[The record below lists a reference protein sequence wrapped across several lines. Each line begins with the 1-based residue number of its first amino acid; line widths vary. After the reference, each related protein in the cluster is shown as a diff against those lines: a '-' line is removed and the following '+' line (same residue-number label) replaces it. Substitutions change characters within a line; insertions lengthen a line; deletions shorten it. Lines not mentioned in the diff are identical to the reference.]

1 GGGIDHALQIVD
13 VDSSDAE
20 NRQAHFGMHASNIGE
35 ANGRVVRFCGRG
47 EDWAE
52 SDIIRPFALCPARLL
67 KTVRGF
73 SDQNVAP
80 RFASRELDRI
90 VMLTDVHP
98 FNGHPAGD
106 FGVII
111 DNQWRG
117 WFSS

>member
-1 GGGIDHALQIVD
+1 MD
-13 VDSSDAE
+13 
-20 NRQAHFGMHASNIGE
+20 ASNIGE
-35 ANGRVVRFCGRG
+35 ADRRIVRFCGRR

-52 SDIIRPFALCPARLL
+52 SDVIRPFALGPARLL

-73 SDQNVAP
+73 SDQNVTP
-80 RFASRELDRI
+80 CFASRELDRI

-111 DNQWRG
+111 DDQWRG
-117 WFSS
+117 RFRC